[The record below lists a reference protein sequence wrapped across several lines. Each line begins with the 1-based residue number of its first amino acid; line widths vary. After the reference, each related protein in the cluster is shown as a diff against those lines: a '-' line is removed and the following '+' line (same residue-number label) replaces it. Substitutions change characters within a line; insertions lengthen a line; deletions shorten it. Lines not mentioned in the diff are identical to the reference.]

1 MQSPDSKHLQVPQKE
16 KQDAITKQ
24 QASSSA
30 IERKARCNYQAASIL
45 NCHRKKNK
53 MQLPGCKHPQVPQKE
68 KTRCNHR
75 AASILNCHR
84 KKKQDA
90 ITGLQASSSAIERK
104 TRYNHRAASIL
115 KCHRKKSKIQ
125 SSGGKYPQV
134 LQKEK
139 QDTIAYQGSS
149 SKYGKYKLRMR
160 LFIVNRNKA
169 SAYELTM

>member
-53 MQLPGCKHPQVPQKE
+53 MQSSGSKHPQLPQKE

-75 AASILNCHR
+75 SVSIFKCHR
-84 KKKQDA
+84 KKSKMQSSGSKHPQVPQKEKQDA

-104 TRYNHRAASIL
+104 TRYNCLLGIIF
-115 KCHRKKSKIQ
+115 KIWKIQ
-125 SSGGKYPQV
+125 VEDAFVHS
-134 LQKEK
+134 
-139 QDTIAYQGSS
+139 
-149 SKYGKYKLRMR
+149 
-160 LFIVNRNKA
+160 
-169 SAYELTM
+169 